1 VSTDLAARKRAR
13 LVRLTVL
20 VAVLLV
26 STGIGLAHQ
35 YLAVPKLVSV
45 DALCPFGG
53 LESLASLFAS
63 GAFLKRIAAGSVVLL
78 VASVGL
84 ALVVGRAFCGQFCPL
99 GALQELFGKVRGVF
113 KMRRREMPTSLDA
126 PARLLKYGVLGIFL
140 LWTWRAGTLV
150 IRPYDP
156 WVAFHHLTSAE
167 VLTEFGIG
175 ALVLGVSLAGS
186 IVYDRFFCKYACP
199 MGAFL
204 ALTSRFAPVRVR
216 RAEDVCIDCGA
227 CDKACPMNVSVAD
240 ADVVTASEC
249 IACGECVTAC
259 PKPGALSVGDGS
271 NRVLKPVALT
281 GAVLATF
288 LAVVGVSTLV
298 GTMAFTTPTL
308 AQEAVA
314 AEERGE
320 AFDTAS
326 IKGSS
331 TAQDVSQATGI
342 SEQEFIARFG
352 MSEADTIRPLKETKE
367 IYGFTMNDVR
377 VFVAE
382 RLGLPAPE
390 PEDH

>member
-1 VSTDLAARKRAR
+1 VSTDPAARKRAR

-35 YLAVPKLVSV
+35 FLAVPKLVGV

-84 ALVVGRAFCGQFCPL
+84 ALVMGRAFCGQFCPL

-113 KMRRREMPTSLDA
+113 RMRRREMPASLDA
-126 PARLLKYGVLGIFL
+126 PARLLKYGVLGVFL
-140 LWTWRAGTLV
+140 FWTWRAGTLV

-156 WVAFHHLTSAE
+156 WVAYHHLTSAE

-227 CDKACPMNVSVAD
+227 CDKVCPMNVSVAE

-259 PKPGALSVGDGS
+259 PKPGALSVSDG
-271 NRVLKPVALT
+271 RGRALEPMALT

-288 LAVVGVSTLV
+288 AAVVGVSVLAGSMT
-298 GTMAFTTPTL
+298 FTTPTL

-331 TAQDVSQATGI
+331 TVQDVSQATGI
-342 SEQEFIARFG
+342 SEADFAARFG
-352 MSEADTIRPLKETKE
+352 MSEADTIRPFKETKE